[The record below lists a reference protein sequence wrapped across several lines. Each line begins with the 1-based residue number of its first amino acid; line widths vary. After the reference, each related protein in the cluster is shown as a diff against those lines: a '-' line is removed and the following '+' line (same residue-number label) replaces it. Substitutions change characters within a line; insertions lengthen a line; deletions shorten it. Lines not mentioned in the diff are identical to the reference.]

1 MDFRSIAP
9 DDIDLKDRT
18 FEILAYQAPVRL
30 QESLSRFGIA
40 DPLWLLEKGAGFIV
54 VDGFKR
60 LRWAM
65 GAGIES
71 LPCRVFPKDYP
82 HHELRLLRIE
92 KRLFEPDL
100 NLAEKAQIILCLLGL
115 FPPEQAPAT
124 LLTAM
129 NVSSRREILEKWAS
143 LGALEEAVLGALAT
157 GEIAERAAIA
167 VSDWDRE
174 SRNAVLPILRS
185 LRCSASIQLEIVERI
200 DEIAVRK
207 KKTRLEILCCE
218 QVEGILSDKEINHRR
233 KTQALRDVL
242 TLLRYPRLSERQR
255 HFEKAI
261 QVIAPP
267 VPLRIIPPPAF
278 EGDNWRMEL
287 VFSGR
292 DNLLKVLDSALKMAS
307 SPRMDLLFHPPARVS
322 LDDGRQ

>member
-1 MDFRSIAP
+1 MDFRSVAP
-9 DDIDLKDRT
+9 DDIDLEDRT

-40 DPLWLLEKGAGFIV
+40 DPLWLLQKSAGFIV

-60 LRWAM
+60 LRWAR
-65 GAGIES
+65 GAGIKS
-71 LPCRVFPKDYP
+71 LPCRVFPEDHP

-92 KRLFEPDL
+92 KKLFEPDL
-100 NLAEKAQIILCLLGL
+100 NLAEKAQIIFCLLGL
-115 FPPEQAPAT
+115 FPLEQPPSTFLA
-124 LLTAM
+124 AM
-129 NVSSRREILEKWAS
+129 NVSSRHEILEKWAS
-143 LGALEEAVLGALAT
+143 LGALEEAVLGVLAT
-157 GEIAERAAIA
+157 GEIAERAAIS

-185 LRCSASIQLEIVERI
+185 LRCSASIQLEIIERV
-200 DEIAVRK
+200 DEIAVRENK
-207 KKTRLEILCCE
+207 SRLEILRCE
-218 QVEGILSDKEINHRR
+218 RVEAILADPELNHRR

-242 TLLRYPRLSERQR
+242 TLLRFPRLSERQH

-267 VPLRIIPPPAF
+267 VPLRIIPPPSF

-292 DNLLKVLDSALKMAS
+292 ENLLKVLDSAVEMAS
-307 SPRMDLLFHPPARVS
+307 SPRMDFLFHPPARASV
-322 LDDGRQ
+322 DGDRE